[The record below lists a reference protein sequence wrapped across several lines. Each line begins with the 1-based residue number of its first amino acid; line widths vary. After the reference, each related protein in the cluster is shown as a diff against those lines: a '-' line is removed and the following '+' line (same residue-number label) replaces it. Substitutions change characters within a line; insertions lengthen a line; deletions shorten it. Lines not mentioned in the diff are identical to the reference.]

1 MTVTDPSS
9 RPRAGESAVHAHTGA
24 WVAQVLR
31 RRISAGDL
39 RPGAKLAEQA
49 LSEELAVSRNTLRE
63 AFTAL
68 AAESIVQRVPNRGVF
83 VASPDA
89 EDIRDV
95 YQVRRMLEPAA
106 LLWGELTPEREAELH
121 RVRAAIAV
129 ALEAGDADGM
139 AGANQRLHDTIVA
152 MSGSPTLSIA
162 MDRTLA
168 RMRLVFHR
176 MEDPSDFH
184 ARYAERNL
192 RLLDLVLTGRRGEA
206 AQALRGYLDSAEREL
221 LDHLGHQGH

>member
-1 MTVTDPSS
+1 MNPATD
-9 RPRAGESAVHAHTGA
+9 SAVHAHTGA

-39 RPGAKLAEQA
+39 RPGAKLGEHA
-49 LSEELAVSRNTLRE
+49 LSEELTVSRNTLRE

-106 LLWGELTPEREAELH
+106 LLWGELSAEREAGLREI
-121 RVRAAIAV
+121 RADIASAV
-129 ALEAGDADGM
+129 ETGDADGM
-139 AGANQRLHDTIVA
+139 ASANQRLHDTIVA
-152 MSGSPTLSIA
+152 MCGSPTLSTV

-176 MEDPSDFH
+176 MEDPSGFH
-184 ARYAERNL
+184 APYADRNL
-192 RLLDLVLTGRRGEA
+192 ELLDLVLSGRREEA
-206 AQALRGYLDSAEREL
+206 AQVLRGYLDAAEREL
-221 LDHLGHQGH
+221 LDHLGH

>member
-1 MTVTDPSS
+1 MSPDPD
-9 RPRAGESAVHAHTGA
+9 AAVHAHTGA

-39 RPGAKLAEQA
+39 RPGSKLAEQA
-49 LSEELAVSRNTLRE
+49 LAEELEVSRNTLRE

-68 AAESIVQRVPNRGVF
+68 AAESIVRRVPNRGVF

-106 LLWGELTPEREAELH
+106 LLWGELDPDREEDL
-121 RVRAAIAV
+121 RRIREQITAA
-129 ALEAGDADGM
+129 LRSGDADRM
-139 AGANQRLHDTIVA
+139 ASANQSLHDVIVA
-152 MSGSPTLSIA
+152 LAGSPTLSLV

-168 RMRLVFHR
+168 RMRLVFHG
-176 MEDPSDFH
+176 MADPAAFH

-192 RLLDLVLTGRRGEA
+192 ALLQLLLSGRRDEA
-206 AQALRGYLDSAEREL
+206 TAALREYLDSAEHEL
-221 LDHLGHQGH
+221 LEHLQRLQD

>member
-1 MTVTDPSS
+1 MNLATD
-9 RPRAGESAVHAHTGA
+9 SAAHAHTGA

-68 AAESIVQRVPNRGVF
+68 AAESIVHRVPNRGVF
-83 VASPDA
+83 VAAPDA
-89 EDIRDV
+89 ADIRDV

-106 LLWGELTPEREAELH
+106 LLWGELTGEREAEL
-121 RVRAAIAV
+121 RGIREAIAQ
-129 ALEAGDADGM
+129 ACQAGDADAM
-139 AGANQRLHDTIVA
+139 ASANQRMHDAIVA
-152 MSGSPTLSIA
+152 MSGSPTLSTV

-176 MEDPSDFH
+176 MEDHSGFH
-184 ARYAERNL
+184 VPYAERNL
-192 RLLDLVLTGRRGEA
+192 ELLDLVLSGRRGEA
-206 AQALRGYLDSAEREL
+206 AQVLRGYLDSAEREL
-221 LDHLGHQGH
+221 LEHLGH

>member
-1 MTVTDPSS
+1 VNLATD
-9 RPRAGESAVHAHTGA
+9 SAAHAHTGA

-83 VASPDA
+83 VAAPDA
-89 EDIRDV
+89 ADIRDV

-106 LLWGELTPEREAELH
+106 LLWGELTGEREAEL
-121 RVRAAIAV
+121 RGIRAAIAT
-129 ALEAGDADGM
+129 AHQDGDADAM
-139 AGANQRLHDTIVA
+139 ASANQRLHDAIVA
-152 MSGSPTLSIA
+152 MSGSPTLSTV

-176 MEDPSDFH
+176 MEDHSGFH
-184 ARYAERNL
+184 APYAERNL
-192 RLLDLVLTGRRGEA
+192 ELLDLVLSGRRDEA
-206 AQALRGYLDSAEREL
+206 AQALRGYLDRAEREL
-221 LDHLGHQGH
+221 LEHLGH

>member
-1 MTVTDPSS
+1 MNLATD
-9 RPRAGESAVHAHTGA
+9 SAAHAHTGA

-68 AAESIVQRVPNRGVF
+68 AAESIVHRVPNRGVF
-83 VASPDA
+83 VAAPEA
-89 EDIRDV
+89 ADIRDV

-106 LLWGELTPEREAELH
+106 LLWGELTGDREAEL
-121 RVRAAIAV
+121 RGIRAAIAQ
-129 ALEAGDADGM
+129 ARQAGDADAM
-139 AGANQRLHDTIVA
+139 ASANQRMHDAIVA
-152 MSGSPTLSIA
+152 MSGSPTLSTV

-176 MEDPSDFH
+176 MEDHSGFH
-184 ARYAERNL
+184 APYAERNL
-192 RLLDLVLTGRRGEA
+192 ELLDLVLSGRREEA
-206 AQALRGYLDSAEREL
+206 AQVLRGYLDSAEREL
-221 LDHLGHQGH
+221 LEHLGH

>member
-1 MTVTDPSS
+1 VNLATD
-9 RPRAGESAVHAHTGA
+9 SAAHAHTGA

-68 AAESIVQRVPNRGVF
+68 AAESIVRRVPNRGVF
-83 VASPDA
+83 VALPDA

-106 LLWGELTPEREAELH
+106 LLWGELTGEREAEL
-121 RVRAAIAV
+121 RGIRAAIAT
-129 ALEAGDADGM
+129 ARQDGDADAM
-139 AGANQRLHDTIVA
+139 ASANQRLHDAIVA
-152 MSGSPTLSIA
+152 MSGSPTLSTV

-176 MEDPSDFH
+176 MEDHSGFH
-184 ARYAERNL
+184 APYAERNL
-192 RLLDLVLTGRRGEA
+192 ELLDLVLSGRRDEA
-206 AQALRGYLDSAEREL
+206 AQALRGYLDRAEREL
-221 LDHLGHQGH
+221 LEHLGH

>member
-1 MTVTDPSS
+1 MNPVAD
-9 RPRAGESAVHAHTGA
+9 SAVHAHTGA

-39 RPGAKLAEQA
+39 RPGAKLPEQA
-49 LSEELAVSRNTLRE
+49 LSEELVVSRNTLRE

-68 AAESIVQRVPNRGVF
+68 AAESIVRRVPNRGVF
-83 VASPDA
+83 VALPDA

-106 LLWGELTPEREAELH
+106 LLWGELTEEREAELRQV
-121 RVRAAIAV
+121 RVAIA
-129 ALEAGDADGM
+129 AAREAGDANAM
-139 AGANQRLHDTIVA
+139 ASANQRLHDTIVA
-152 MSGSPTLSIA
+152 MAGSPTLGTV

-176 MEDPSDFH
+176 MEDPSGFH
-184 ARYAERNL
+184 APYAGRNL
-192 RLLDLVLTGRRGEA
+192 ELLDLVLAGRRDEA
-206 AQALRGYLDSAEREL
+206 AQALRRYLDTAEREL
-221 LDHLGHQGH
+221 LEHLGH

>member
-1 MTVTDPSS
+1 MNPVTD
-9 RPRAGESAVHAHTGA
+9 SAVHAHTGA

-49 LSEELAVSRNTLRE
+49 LSEELEVSRNTLRE

-83 VASPDA
+83 VALPDA
-89 EDIRDV
+89 EAIRDV

-106 LLWGELTPEREAELH
+106 LLWGELPEARKEEL
-121 RVRAAIAV
+121 RGIRAAIAG

-139 AGANQRLHDTIVA
+139 AAANQRLHDTIVA
-152 MSGSPTLSIA
+152 MSGSPTLSTV
-162 MDRTLA
+162 MERTLA

-176 MEDPSDFH
+176 MEDPSGFH
-184 ARYAERNL
+184 APYADRNL
-192 RLLDLVLTGRRGEA
+192 ALLDLVLSGRRDEA
-206 AQALRGYLDSAEREL
+206 ARVLRGYLDAAEGEL
-221 LDHLGHQGH
+221 LEHLGH